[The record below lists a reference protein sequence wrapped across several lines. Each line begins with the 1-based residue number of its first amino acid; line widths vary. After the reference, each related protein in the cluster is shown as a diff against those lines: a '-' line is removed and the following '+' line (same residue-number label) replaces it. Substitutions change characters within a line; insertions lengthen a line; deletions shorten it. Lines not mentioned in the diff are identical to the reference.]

1 MKKICSALFIAG
13 LMVVSSCGD
22 DGGSPQSRATSMCD
36 CMKEAGL
43 DGLDMD
49 NVKTEAQKIDEK
61 KQKKLAKCVAGVLK
75 NVEKDMKGMKDK
87 KAKSDYTRE
96 LMKGF
101 IDSDCADKL
110 FEGLPYS
117 DAEKMLPEMIKALE
131 KGEIPLGFGSEGS
144 SSEAYESD
152 EGWGES
158 GTNDCGE
165 YSVSGYYDEYGEE
178 VEDCFGPGCDCR

>member
-1 MKKICSALFIAG
+1 MKKIVGVLFMTG
-13 LMVVSSCGD
+13 LLVVSSCGD
-22 DGGSPQSRATSMCD
+22 DGGSPKSRATSMCD

-87 KAKSDYTRE
+87 KAKSKYTRE
-96 LMKGF
+96 IMKGF
-101 IDSDCADKL
+101 IDSDCADKF

-117 DAEKMLPEMIKALE
+117 DAEEMLPEMIKALE
-131 KGEIPLGFGSEGS
+131 KGEIPLGFGSEEA
-144 SSEAYESD
+144 SSEAYSSD
-152 EGWGES
+152 EGWGGS

-178 VEDCFGPGCDCR
+178 VEDCYGPGCDCR